1 MSIRLSITTLFLCL
15 CPLLLRAQDGAPVNI
30 DSARWNLVFQA
41 TSIGQYHGAFN
52 AAYSGENSLANHSE
66 QDVSLTTTLFFGY
79 RLTQNTYFYFDPEI
93 AGGKG
98 FSDVTE

>member
-30 DSARWNLVFQA
+30 DSARWNLLFQA

-52 AAYSGENSLANHSE
+52 AAYSGPNSLANHPE
-66 QDVSLTTTLFFGY
+66 QDVSLTTTLF
-79 RLTQNTYFYFDPEI
+79 
-93 AGGKG
+93 
-98 FSDVTE
+98 SDTGSLRTHISISIPRSPAARDSATLQE